1 MVCRRDRGRVGM
13 WRLAIVLY
21 LLGGCAST
29 SRGPAMTS
37 NTRVDEFKGRVGF
50 SAIPTAP
57 DADRAVRLAWPNP
70 AEIAPLAGAGW
81 NTRADITSLAEP
93 GEATR
98 KWVLQKGAMTVS
110 VEVFVSSAGPA
121 RARERLV
128 ELASATMTVEIPYVR
143 AAQPVGELAV
153 MIRNPRVQDLIWA
166 YRNVCG
172 HVRIDGTA
180 PDGVAIQR
188 ALQAQMEGH
197 LVDRVADQ
205 VPRLERAALSKSSLK
220 VGETV
225 RVELALAKGQDP
237 GALRIEFTEVD
248 AAGKLTLKSDD
259 GTSAEFEALEAGRT
273 IIRVAIVDRATLL
286 STWKDLAVEVVPSG
300 P

>member
-21 LLGGCAST
+21 LLGGCASAA
-29 SRGPAMTS
+29 RGPAMTT
-37 NTRVDEFKGRVGF
+37 NTRVDEFKARVGF
-50 SAIPTAP
+50 SAMPTAP

-70 AEIAPLAGAGW
+70 AQIAPLAGTGW
-81 NTRADITSLAEP
+81 TTRADITAPAEP
-93 GEATR
+93 GEVMR
-98 KWVLQKGAMTVS
+98 KWVLQKGDATVS
-110 VEVFVSSAGPA
+110 IEVFVSSAGPA

-128 ELASATMTVEIPYVR
+128 GLASATMTVEIPYVR
-143 AAQPVGELAV
+143 AAQPVGDLAV

-197 LVDRVADQ
+197 LVDRLADH
-205 VPRLERAALSKSSLK
+205 VPRLERAALSKPSLK

-225 RVELALAKGQDP
+225 RVELTLAKGQDP
-237 GALRIEFTEVD
+237 GALRIEFTEPEPG
-248 AAGKLTLKSDD
+248 GKLGLKTED
-259 GTSAEFEALEAGRT
+259 GSSAEFEALGVGRT
-273 IIRVAIVDRATLL
+273 TIRVAILDRATLL
-286 STWKDLAVEVVPSG
+286 STWKDLAVEVVPS
-300 P
+300 

>member
-1 MVCRRDRGRVGM
+1 M

-21 LLGGCAST
+21 LLGGCAPPA
-29 SRGPAMTS
+29 RGPAMTT
-37 NTRVDEFKGRVGF
+37 NTRVDEFKSRVGF
-50 SAIPTAP
+50 GGIPAAP

-70 AEIAPLAGAGW
+70 AQIAPLAGGGW
-81 NTRADITSLAEP
+81 TTRAEITAPAAP
-93 GEATR
+93 GEVMR
-98 KWVLQKGAMTVS
+98 KWVLQKGDSTIS
-110 VEVFVSSAGPA
+110 IEVFVSSAGTA

-128 ELASATMTVEIPYVR
+128 GLASATMTAEIPYVR
-143 AAQPVGELAV
+143 AAQPVGDLAV
-153 MIRNPRVQDLIWA
+153 MIRNQRVQDLIWA

-172 HVRIDGTA
+172 HVRIDATA

-220 VGETV
+220 VGETA
-225 RVELALAKGQDP
+225 RVELALGKGQDP
-237 GALRIEFTEVD
+237 GALLIETTEAD
-248 AAGKLTLKSDD
+248 AAGKLSLKSDD

-273 IIRVAIVDRATLL
+273 TIRVAIVDRATLL
-286 STWKDLAVEVVPSG
+286 STWREFAVEIVPSG
-300 P
+300 S